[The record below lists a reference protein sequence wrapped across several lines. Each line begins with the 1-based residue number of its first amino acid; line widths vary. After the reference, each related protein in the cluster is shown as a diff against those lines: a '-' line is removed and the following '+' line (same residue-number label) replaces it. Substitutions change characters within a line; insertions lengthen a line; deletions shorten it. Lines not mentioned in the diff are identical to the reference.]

1 MVITV
6 VPGGILLIADMAR
19 KFTID
24 VSMDYISCP
33 YPPGA
38 RENHSEIVYH
48 HNINIA
54 DKHVVLVDDAIESG
68 STMKRIVAHIQDHYQ
83 PASVSI
89 ATLLVKPSRVEI
101 AVPQYYACEMETDYL
116 LVGYGLP
123 WQDKRRNLPQI
134 AKVII
139 E

>member
-1 MVITV
+1 M
-6 VPGGILLIADMAR
+6 
-19 KFTID
+19 
-24 VSMDYISCP
+24 
-33 YPPGA
+33 
-38 RENHSEIVYH
+38 
-48 HNINIA
+48 
-54 DKHVVLVDDAIESG
+54 VLVNDAIESG

-101 AVPQYYACEMETDYL
+101 AVPQYYAYEIETDYL
-116 LVGYGLP
+116 LVGYELP